1 MCVLSDMWHLT
12 GLWPMEW
19 EEKLWAPLPDL
30 DITTPFTGSSFL
42 FSMVALE
49 AGVEVGGATREKD
62 PETLNPEE
70 ISENFGFEFL

>member
-1 MCVLSDMWHLT
+1 
-12 GLWPMEW
+12 
-19 EEKLWAPLPDL
+19 
-30 DITTPFTGSSFL
+30 
-42 FSMVALE
+42 MVALE